1 MSIHPLLRRQIR
13 KAGVPEE
20 GAAPDPAQW
29 SLLVERI
36 HRSYVENDQC
46 RETLERSLELSSAEM
61 RKLNDDLR
69 RAGEAQ
75 VTSERDKL
83 KAVISAIGDG
93 VCALDRE
100 GRVTNLNP
108 AGEQLLGRGLAD
120 LAGAAA
126 LCHFELHD
134 ASWERLGEEALAAL
148 VSQGATLR
156 DEDAVLVSATGE
168 RVPVACVLSPVVE
181 RGSLAGAVFVFRDI
195 GERKRAEAELLR
207 ARREAEAAS
216 VAKSEFLANM
226 SHEIR
231 TPMNGV
237 LGMTEL
243 ALYTDLTRVQ
253 RDYLLT
259 VESSARSLL
268 GILNDIL
275 DYSKIEAGHMSLEE
289 TDFAL
294 RDTIGNALKVLAVK
308 AHEKGIELIADI
320 APDVPD
326 SLSGDPLRLQ
336 QILINLL
343 GNAVRFTERGEV
355 VLRIAADLG
364 PDDVTLRVS
373 VSDTGIGIPKDRQ
386 AKVFEAFAQADSS
399 HTRKYGGTGLGLS
412 IASQLVRLMGGRIWL
427 ESEVGGGS
435 TFHFTARCG
444 RATRRMSR
452 LREGD
457 AKVRG
462 LKTLIVDDHPIN
474 RRILD
479 AALNSWEMEP
489 HQAASGPEAVAEML
503 RAASAGSPYR
513 LVLLDVMMPEM
524 DGFTVAEEIGRNPAL
539 EGTKVIM
546 LSSMD
551 VTRDVER
558 LASAGVAGYLVK
570 PIGLSALLDA
580 IVTHLGG
587 AAPAR
592 GDAGAAPALCARPR
606 RVLLVDDNAINRRV
620 ARGHLEARGHSVVEA
635 ADGESA
641 LVSLDQGRFDVVLM
655 DVQMPQMD
663 GFEATRRVRQAEV
676 GGVFRQRIVAMTAHA
691 MAGDRERCLAAGMD
705 GYVAK
710 PIARAELYAEVEWG
724 DEPVIEMLS
733 AGPRPLDLRSIG
745 PRSAGP
751 RSLGPSSLGPR
762 PVDVRVVSRVVST
775 EVAPFDPRALL
786 QRFGGDEGLM
796 GEVMAMFLSDAR
808 GMLDGLRAAVESG
821 DARRM
826 EADAHTLK
834 GCLGELCASLG
845 QELARELETAAR
857 ERRVEEARQRFR
869 PLEAAVFELL
879 VALDAH
885 ARPGGAS

>member
-1 MSIHPLLRRQIR
+1 MVIHPLLRRQIR
-13 KAGVPEE
+13 KAGVPEQ
-20 GAAPDPAQW
+20 GAAPDLTQW
-29 SLLVERI
+29 TLLVERI

-75 VTSERDKL
+75 VTAERDKL

-93 VCALDRE
+93 LCALDRE
-100 GRVTNLNP
+100 GRVTDLNP
-108 AGEQLLGRGLAD
+108 AGERLLGRSLAE

-126 LCHFELHD
+126 LDAFELHG
-134 ASWERLGEEALAAL
+134 ASRERLGAAELAAL
-148 VSQGATLR
+148 VAEGATLR
-156 DEDAVLVSATGE
+156 DEDAVLVSAAGE

-181 RGSLAGAVFVFRDI
+181 RGAPAGAVFVFRDI
-195 GERKRAEAELLR
+195 SERKRAEAELLR

-243 ALYTDLTRVQ
+243 TLYTDLTRVQ

-294 RDTIGNALKVLAVK
+294 RDSVGSALKVLAVK

-320 APDVPD
+320 AHDVPD

-355 VLRIAADLG
+355 VLRIAADVDA
-364 PDDVTLRVS
+364 DDVTLRLS

-386 AKVFEAFAQADSS
+386 TRVFEAFAQADSS

-412 IASQLVRLMGGRIWL
+412 IASQLVKLMGGRIWL
-427 ESEVGGGS
+427 ESEVGVGS
-435 TFHFTARCG
+435 TFHFTARCR

-462 LKTLIVDDHPIN
+462 LKTLIVDDHPTN

-479 AALNSWEMEP
+479 AALTSWEMEP
-489 HQAASGPEAVAEML
+489 HQAASGPAAIAEML
-503 RAASAGSPYR
+503 QAASAGSPYR

-524 DGFTVAEEIGRNPAL
+524 DGFSVAEEIGRNPAL

-551 VTRDVER
+551 VSRDVER
-558 LASAGVAGYLVK
+558 LASAGVSGYLMK

-587 AAPAR
+587 VAPSAR
-592 GDAGAAPALCARPR
+592 GVGAAPAPCARPR

-620 ARGHLEARGHSVVEA
+620 AQGHLEARGHQVVEA
-635 ADGESA
+635 HDGESA
-641 LVSLDQGRFDVVLM
+641 LAALAEGRFDVVLM
-655 DVQMPQMD
+655 DVQMPVMD
-663 GFEATRRVRQAEV
+663 GFEATRRIRQAEL
-676 GGVFRQRIVAMTAHA
+676 GGATHQRVVAMTAHA

-724 DEPVIEMLS
+724 DEPVIE
-733 AGPRPLDLRSIG
+733 LRSVG
-745 PRSAGP
+745 PRSVGP
-751 RSLGPSSLGPR
+751 RSLGPRSLGPR
-762 PVDVRVVSRVVST
+762 SREVWVVG
-775 EVAPFDPRALL
+775 AHPAPPFDPRALL
-786 QRFGGDEGLM
+786 TRFGGDEGLM
-796 GEVMAMFLSDAR
+796 REVIAMFISDAR
-808 GMLDGLRAAVESG
+808 GMLDGLRAAVDVG
-821 DARRM
+821 DARRV

-834 GCLGELCASLG
+834 GCLGELCAGVG
-845 QELARELETAAR
+845 QELARDLEVAAR
-857 ERRVEEARQRFR
+857 ERRVDDAAARFR
-869 PLEAAVFELL
+869 PLEVAVFDLL
-879 VALDAH
+879 VALEAH
-885 ARPGGAS
+885 AQPGGAS

>member
-1 MSIHPLLRRQIR
+1 VVIHPLLRRQIR

-20 GAAPDPAQW
+20 GAGPDPAQW
-29 SLLVERI
+29 ALLVERL

-46 RETLERSLELSSAEM
+46 RETLERSLELSSTEM

-75 VTSERDKL
+75 VTAERDKL

-93 VCALDRE
+93 LCALDRE
-100 GRVTNLNP
+100 GRVTDLNP
-108 AGEQLLGRGLAD
+108 AGERLLGLGLAE

-126 LCHFELHD
+126 LDAFELHG
-134 ASWERLGEEALAAL
+134 ASRARLGAAELAAI
-148 VSQGATLR
+148 VAEGATLR
-156 DEDAVLVSATGE
+156 DEDAVLVSAAGE

-181 RGSLAGAVFVFRDI
+181 RGAPAGAVFVFRDI
-195 GERKRAEAELLR
+195 SERKRAEAELRR

-275 DYSKIEAGHMSLEE
+275 DYSKIETGHMSLEE

-294 RDTIGNALKVLAVK
+294 RDGIGNALKVLAVK
-308 AHEKGIELIADI
+308 AHEKGIELVADI
-320 APDVPD
+320 AHDVPD

-355 VLRIAADLG
+355 VLRIAADLDAEG
-364 PDDVTLRVS
+364 VTLRFS

-386 AKVFEAFAQADSS
+386 TKVFEAFAQADSS

-412 IASQLVRLMGGRIWL
+412 IASQLVKLMGGRIWL
-427 ESEVGGGS
+427 ESEVGVGS
-435 TFHFTARCG
+435 TFHFTARCR

-462 LKTLIVDDHPIN
+462 LKTLIVDDHPTN

-479 AALNSWEMEP
+479 AALTSWEMEP
-489 HQAASGPEAVAEML
+489 HQASSGPAAIAEML
-503 RAASAGSPYR
+503 QATGAGSPYR

-524 DGFTVAEEIGRNPAL
+524 DGFAVAEEIGRNPAL

-551 VTRDVER
+551 VSRDVAR
-558 LASAGVAGYLVK
+558 LASAGVSGYLVK
-570 PIGLSALLDA
+570 PIGLAALLDA

-587 AAPAR
+587 AAPSAR
-592 GDAGAAPALCARPR
+592 ALGAAPAHCARPR

-620 ARGHLEARGHSVVEA
+620 AQGHLEARGHRVVEA
-635 ADGESA
+635 HDGESA
-641 LVSLDQGRFDVVLM
+641 LAALAEGPFDVVLM
-655 DVQMPQMD
+655 DVQMPVMD
-663 GFEATRRVRQAEV
+663 GFEATRRIRQSELRGAR
-676 GGVFRQRIVAMTAHA
+676 RQRVVAMTAHA

-724 DEPVIEMLS
+724 DAPAPEV
-733 AGPRPLDLRSIG
+733 RSLG
-745 PRSAGP
+745 PRSLLPRSLGPRSFGP
-751 RSLGPSSLGPR
+751 RSLGPR
-762 PVDVRVVSRVVST
+762 AVEVRVLG
-775 EVAPFDPRALL
+775 AQPAPPFDPRALL
-786 QRFGGDEGLM
+786 TRFGGDEGLM
-796 GEVMAMFLSDAR
+796 REVIAMFIGDAR
-808 GMLDGLRAAVESG
+808 GMLDGLRAAVDVG
-821 DARRM
+821 DARRA
-826 EADAHTLK
+826 EAAAHTLK
-834 GCLGELCASLG
+834 GCLGELCAGAG
-845 QELARELETAAR
+845 QELARDLEAAAR
-857 ERRVEEARQRFR
+857 ERRVDDAAARFR
-869 PLEAAVFELL
+869 PLEAAVLDLL
-879 VALDAH
+879 VALEAH
-885 ARPGGAS
+885 ALLGGAS